1 MVSSDTPLDEPA
13 PAPIID
19 AAQPSPAGQVPS
31 TGLPDGQA
39 GQVLYRK
46 WRPQTFA
53 EVVGQEPVTRTLR
66 NSVAS
71 GRIAHAYLLSGPR
84 GTGKTSLGRLIAKA
98 ANCASAVEGEP
109 CNECDSCHAFLEGRA
124 IDFIEQDAA
133 SHNSVDDIR
142 QLREN
147 VILNPMSGRY
157 KVYLLDE
164 VHMLSGSAE
173 NALLKTLEEPPPH
186 IIFVLATTEPHRVSS
201 TIISRCQRF
210 DLRRLPA
217 AAIVERLVFVCDKEG
232 LSLDEGAL
240 HEVARA
246 GGGSLRD
253 AINALEQIVTYYGP
267 SPTLE
272 QVRETLGVSVDAR
285 SGQLARLL
293 LSGDPSTHSTSSG
306 QAGSPSEISES
317 ARRTGQALPGGL
329 KLVAAVRDDGVDMRR
344 FSREVAGYLRELLL
358 VKVGAADTLDESGE
372 TVAEM
377 EALVKEVE
385 RQEIVRA
392 LKTLGRLDF
401 RDDPQSSLP
410 LELALVELASEAG
423 IAPEETPETAAPRPK
438 GAPASESKPEPQ
450 FSIPA
455 SSAQAVA
462 ATTGGPTVGASEEQP
477 AEAPSPAGVPPG
489 PSASSP
495 SEISESARR
504 TGQDLLARVRE
515 ACRESDKQLAALLNA
530 SCEVKS
536 LEGDVLTVGFYHT
549 FHLERMEAG
558 GHAARL
564 GELASQMLGRPVS
577 VALVHSPRRSE
588 PGKIKGGHLVQAARE
603 LGAKPV
609 PSAGSRPGESP
620 TATGQALSE
629 AEGPIGKGDQ
639 QDDRLAE

>member
-1 MVSSDTPLDEPA
+1 VSADAPSDEPA
-13 PAPIID
+13 
-19 AAQPSPAGQVPS
+19 QPSLADTAQTASAAGF
-31 TGLPDGQA
+31 QA

-46 WRPQTFA
+46 WRPQSFA
-53 EVVGQEPVTRTLR
+53 EVVGQEAVTRTLR

-98 ANCASAVEGEP
+98 ANCASAAEGEP
-109 CNECDSCHAFLEGRA
+109 CNECDSCRAFLEGRA

-147 VILNPMSGRY
+147 VVLNPMSGRY

-164 VHMLSGSAE
+164 VHMLSPSAE

-186 IIFVLATTEPHRVSS
+186 IIFVLATTEPQKVSA

-217 AAIVERLVFVCDKEG
+217 AAVVERLEFVCDKEG
-232 LSLDEGAL
+232 LSLDEASL

-285 SGQLARLL
+285 SGRLARLL
-293 LSGDPSTHSTSSG
+293 L
-306 QAGSPSEISES
+306 AGS
-317 ARRTGQALPGGL
+317 GQALPDGL

-358 VKVGAADTLDESGE
+358 VQADAADTLDESAE

-377 EALVKEVE
+377 EALAKGVE
-385 RQEIVRA
+385 RQEIVLA

-410 LELALVELASEAG
+410 LELALVELASGADV
-423 IAPEETPETAAPRPK
+423 APRETVRTAEPTPK
-438 GAPASESKPEPQ
+438 EAAAAESEPEPQ
-450 FSIPA
+450 FSIPG
-455 SSAQAVA
+455 SSAEAVA
-462 ATTGGPTVGASEEQP
+462 ATTGGPTVGASGEQAEES
-477 AEAPSPAGVPPG
+477 PSAAGPSTGSGQAGPPG
-489 PSASSP
+489 
-495 SEISESARR
+495 
-504 TGQDLLARVRE
+504 LLTRVRE
-515 ACRESDKQLAALLNA
+515 ACGDSDKQLAALLNA

-558 GHAARL
+558 GYGARL
-564 GELASQMLGRPVS
+564 GELASQVLGRAVS
-577 VALVHSPRRSE
+577 VALVHSPRRPE

-603 LGAKPV
+603 LGAKPIEKV
-609 PSAGSRPGESP
+609 QHDES
-620 TATGQALSE
+620 
-629 AEGPIGKGDQ
+629 
-639 QDDRLAE
+639 

>member
-1 MVSSDTPLDEPA
+1 MVSSDPSTSSGRAPLDEPA
-13 PAPIID
+13 PASLID
-19 AAQPSPAGQVPS
+19 APQASPAGP
-31 TGLPDGQA
+31 PDGQA

-53 EVVGQEPVTRTLR
+53 EVVGQEAVTRTLR

-98 ANCASAVEGEP
+98 ANCAAAAEGEP
-109 CNECDSCHAFLEGRA
+109 CNECDSCRAFLEGRA

-147 VILNPMSGRY
+147 VVLNPMSGRY

-164 VHMLSGSAE
+164 VHMLSSSAE

-186 IIFVLATTEPHRVSS
+186 IIFVLATTEPQKVSP

-210 DLRRLPA
+210 DLRPHRA
-217 AAIVERLVFVCDKEG
+217 ATAMQCLTFICEKEG
-232 LSLDEGAL
+232 LSLDEASL
-240 HEVARA
+240 HGVARA

-293 LSGDPSTHSTSSG
+293 LAGD
-306 QAGSPSEISES
+306 
-317 ARRTGQALPGGL
+317 LPGGL

-344 FSREVAGYLRELLL
+344 FSREAVGYLRELLL
-358 VKVGAADTLDESGE
+358 VKAGAADTLDQSAE

-377 EALVKEVE
+377 EALAKETG
-385 RQEIVRA
+385 QEKIVLA
-392 LKTLGRLDF
+392 LKTLGKLDF
-401 RDDPQSSLP
+401 RDDAQSSLP
-410 LELALVELASEAG
+410 LELALVDLASGAEVAPREA
-423 IAPEETPETAAPRPK
+423 IRTAAPAPK
-438 GAPASESKPEPQ
+438 ETPAAESEPEPQ
-450 FSIPA
+450 FSMPA
-455 SSAQAVA
+455 SSAEAVA
-462 ATTGGPTVGASEEQP
+462 ATTGGPTVAASDEQP
-477 AEAPSPAGVPPG
+477 QDRPLPAGVPAG
-489 PSASSP
+489 
-495 SEISESARR
+495 
-504 TGQDLLARVRE
+504 LLTRVRE
-515 ACRESDKQLAALLNA
+515 ACRESDKQMAALLNA

-558 GHAARL
+558 GYAARL
-564 GELASQMLGRPVS
+564 GELASQVLGRTVS
-577 VALVHSPRRSE
+577 VALVHSPRRPE

-609 PSAGSRPGESP
+609 EKVEHDES
-620 TATGQALSE
+620 
-629 AEGPIGKGDQ
+629 
-639 QDDRLAE
+639 

>member
-1 MVSSDTPLDEPA
+1 MSSDTPLDEPA

-31 TGLPDGQA
+31 TGSPDGQA

-53 EVVGQEPVTRTLR
+53 EVVGQDPVTRTLR

-109 CNECDSCHAFLEGRA
+109 CNECDSCRAFLEGRA

-186 IIFVLATTEPHRVSS
+186 IIFVLATTEPQKVSA

-217 AAIVERLVFVCDKEG
+217 AAVVERLVFVCDKEG
-232 LSLDEGAL
+232 LSLDEAAL

-293 LSGDPSTHSTSSG
+293 LSGDPST
-306 QAGSPSEISES
+306 GSRPGES
-317 ARRTGQALPGGL
+317 PPATGQALPGGL

-423 IAPEETPETAAPRPK
+423 IAPEE
-438 GAPASESKPEPQ
+438 APATESEPEPQ
-450 FSIPA
+450 FSIPV
-455 SSAQAVA
+455 SSAEAVA
-462 ATTGGPTVGASEEQP
+462 ATTGGPTVGASEEQTE
-477 AEAPSPAGVPPG
+477 EAPSPAGVPPG
-489 PSASSP
+489 PSAGSRPGESP
-495 SEISESARR
+495 SA

-558 GHAARL
+558 GYAARL

-588 PGKIKGGHLVQAARE
+588 PGKIKG
-603 LGAKPV
+603 
-609 PSAGSRPGESP
+609 
-620 TATGQALSE
+620 
-629 AEGPIGKGDQ
+629 
-639 QDDRLAE
+639 